1 MRATGFVDDDVVS
14 ERRHMAVAN
23 STHSIFITCFIDED
37 VFYLFHFERF
47 LMKSRRNNYLRYPRF
62 LRDIRPSE

>member
-23 STHSIFITCFIDED
+23 SKHSIFITCFIDED
-37 VFYLFHFERF
+37 VFNMFHIISGLL
-47 LMKSRRNNYLRYPRF
+47 LMING
-62 LRDIRPSE
+62 